1 LEAEM
6 PEEPKIYHYTSIE
19 ALALILKSRKIR
31 FSRLDGVDDVKESQS
46 LHGID
51 FGKFFFVSCWTQ
63 KQEES
68 IPQWHMYSADMR
80 GVRIELPAYP
90 FRKIVTPAGNHGS
103 GILVAQNMTTPLSVD
118 EMIGNGYFI
127 TPLFSNDFFCGPVD
141 YVSDVPAR
149 YAEAI
154 EQQEDGGLNINGLP
168 KLPRFK
174 SEDWAFQQEYRFHL
188 FVLPTSQSE
197 NGGTESLFR
206 GDVAK
211 DIGTGLLNNV
221 DPGIPFVD
229 VPVAEEAIDNLAVRL
244 GPLSTPGGRLCVEAL
259 LEKYAPNAKV
269 EDSHLTGTVRARS
282 G

>member
-1 LEAEM
+1 M

-19 ALALILKSRKIR
+19 ALALILSSRNIR
-31 FSRLDGVDDVKESQS
+31 FSRLDGVDDVQESQN

-68 IPQWHMYSADMR
+68 IPQWHMYSGDMK

-90 FRKIVTPAGNHGS
+90 FRKIVTPAGEYGS
-103 GILVAQNMTTPLSVD
+103 GILVAQDMTAPLSID

-127 TPLFSNDFFCGPVD
+127 TPLFFQDFFCGAVE
-141 YVSDVPAR
+141 YVTDVPAI

-154 EQQEDGGLNINGLP
+154 EQQEGGRLNINGLP

-174 SEDWAFQQEYRFHL
+174 SDDWAFQQEYRFQL
-188 FVLPTSQSE
+188 FVLPTSRSE
-197 NGGTESLFR
+197 SGGAKSVFR
-206 GDVAK
+206 DDVAT
-211 DIGTGLLNNV
+211 DIGVGFLNNV
-221 DPGIPFVD
+221 DPGIHYVD
-229 VPVAEEAIDNLAVRL
+229 VPVSEEAIENLVIRL

-259 LEKYAPNAKV
+259 LEKYAPCAKV
-269 EDSHLTGTVRARS
+269 EDSHLTGTVRAKF